1 MASTSDSG
9 SLRTNRGTVVDEAGD
24 VVAVED
30 TVVAVEDTVVVVI
43 VVGVAEDVV
52 AEEVR
57 SLISS

>member
-30 TVVAVEDTVVVVI
+30 TVVVVTM
-43 VVGVAEDVV
+43 VGVAEDVE

-57 SLISS
+57 SLILS

>member
-30 TVVAVEDTVVVVI
+30 TVVVVVVI